1 MNHPSFRF
9 FGAVRNVTGSKHLL
23 EWKGVRILFD
33 CGMVQGKR
41 DKARKANL
49 HLPFDPKEID
59 YVLLSHGH
67 IDHSGALPILVREG
81 YRGKIWCTPGTQEL
95 TAILLEDSARIQEGD
110 AEFLNRHRK
119 GNEPEIQ
126 PLYTEE
132 DSAKA
137 IQRLRAQPY
146 HQRFELEEG
155 IEVEFFDAGHI
166 IGSAQVVVTL
176 REGDQEFKIA
186 FTGDHGRKGMPILR
200 DPEPLPDV
208 DVLVTESTY
217 GNRLHPDEKTMEKD
231 LAHIVREEQEDGGRL
246 LIPAFAV
253 GRTQNLIYLFGKLIR
268 EGKIDHIPIF
278 VDSPLARAAT
288 SVVANHLED
297 LDADIQKMIKGNH
310 DPFHFKDIHFT
321 RSVEESKALNK
332 IDYPCVIIAASG
344 MCEGGRIL
352 HHLLRSLPRKEDCVL
367 VVGFMAP
374 YTLGRRIVEGEK
386 HVRIFRED
394 VQVRCQVRTMNGLS
408 AHADY
413 RELIASL
420 KHLAPST
427 KKCFV
432 VHGEKD
438 ASFSL
443 RDKLLKVGFRQVTVP
458 VEGERYDLMETGS

>member
-1 MNHPSFRF
+1 
-9 FGAVRNVTGSKHLL
+9 
-23 EWKGVRILFD
+23 
-33 CGMVQGKR
+33 MVQGKR

-59 YVLLSHGH
+59 HVLLSHGH

-81 YRGKIWCTPGTQEL
+81 FRGKIWCTPGTKDL
-95 TAILLEDSARIQEGD
+95 AAVLLEDSARIQEGD
-110 AEFLNRHRK
+110 AEFLNRHRR
-119 GNEPEIQ
+119 ESDPEVI
-126 PLYTEE
+126 PLYTGE

-137 IQRLRAQPY
+137 IQRLKARDY
-146 HQRFELEEG
+146 HQRFELEDG

-176 REGDQEFKIA
+176 KEAGQEVKIA
-186 FTGDHGRKGMPILR
+186 FTGDHGRRGMPILR
-200 DPEPLPDV
+200 DPEPLPEV
-208 DVLVTESTY
+208 DILVTESTY

-231 LAHIVREEQEDGGRL
+231 LVQIVREEQEDGGRL

-268 EGKIDHIPIF
+268 EGKIDHIPIY

-288 SVVANHLED
+288 SVVSNHLED
-297 LDADIQKMIKGNH
+297 LDADIQKMIKGGH

-321 RSVEESKALNK
+321 RSVEESKALNR
-332 IDYPCVIIAASG
+332 IDHPCVIIAASG

-367 VVGFMAP
+367 VVGYMAP
-374 YTLGRRIVEGEK
+374 YTLGRRIVEKEK
-386 HVRIFRED
+386 RVRIFREE
-394 VQVRCQVRTMNGLS
+394 VNVRCQIRTMNGLS

-413 RELIASL
+413 KELLSSFR
-420 KHLAPST
+420 HLAKST

-438 ASFSL
+438 VSYSF
-443 RDKLLKVGFRQVTVP
+443 REKLLKLGFNNVTVP
-458 VEGERYDLMETGS
+458 VEGERYDLMDERD

>member
-59 YVLLSHGH
+59 HVLLSHAH
-67 IDHSGALPILVREG
+67 IDHSGGLPILVREG
-81 YRGKIWCTPGTQEL
+81 YRGRIWCTPGTKDL
-95 TAILLEDSARIQEGD
+95 AAVLLEDSARIQEGD
-110 AEFLNRHRK
+110 ADFLNRHRK
-119 GNEPEIQ
+119 NNEPEIL
-126 PLYTEE
+126 PLYTGE
-132 DSAKA
+132 DSALA
-137 IQRLRAQPY
+137 IQRLKARDY
-146 HQRFELEEG
+146 HEKFELEKG

-176 REGDQEFKIA
+176 REGGEEFKIA
-186 FTGDHGRKGMPILR
+186 FTGDHGRKDMPILR
-200 DPEPLPDV
+200 DPEPLPPV

-231 LAHIVREEQEDGGRL
+231 LAKIVREEQEDGGRL

-268 EGKIDHIPIF
+268 EGKIEHIPIY

-288 SVVANHLED
+288 SVVSNHLED
-297 LDADIQKMIKGNH
+297 LDADIQKMIKGGH

-321 RSVEESKALNK
+321 RSVEESKALNR
-332 IDYPCVIIAASG
+332 IEHPCVIIAASG

-352 HHLLRSLPRKEDCVL
+352 HHLLRSLPRREDCVL
-367 VVGFMAP
+367 VVGYMAP
-374 YTLGRRIVEGEK
+374 YTLGRRIVEKEK
-386 HVRIFRED
+386 RVRIFRQE

-408 AHADY
+408 AHADSK
-413 RELIASL
+413 ELISSL
-420 KHLAPST
+420 RHLAGSVR
-427 KKCFV
+427 KCFV

-438 ASFSL
+438 ASYSL
-443 RDKLLKVGFRQVTVP
+443 RDKLLAVGFKDVCVP
-458 VEGERYDLMETGS
+458 VEGERYDLWEEQG